1 MKIHILKTRLKEMGM
16 DNPKIPVRGHVD
28 VNVTMVNTDGTEEKS
43 LSDDRETLTQI
54 NEISLESANP
64 LKEIYDGLRILAD
77 GLDRL
82 EERIENLERKT

>member
-1 MKIHILKTRLKEMGM
+1 MKVRILKTRLKEMGM

-28 VNVTMVNTDGTEEKS
+28 VDVIMVKPDGTEEKS

-54 NEISLESANP
+54 NEISWESTNP
-64 LKEIYDGLRILAD
+64 LKEIYDGLQILAD

-82 EERIENLERKT
+82 EKRIENLERR